1 MQDALPAESDHASGC
16 DAQSVNL
23 HPHLFDPSAQ
33 SHGDEQ
39 QDTDFR
45 LRDLS
50 ADVPV
55 FYINLKRAR
64 DRRERMEAQSKAF
77 CLRTTRVEAIDAAR
91 HDSCSIVALA
101 TENGYLHRSWADVL
115 ARSNKYG
122 SKTFVCEMACLLSH
136 LSALD
141 QFCSQSSDD
150 DRKQDDSSDDDV
162 GLFVED
168 DVSFEYAVS
177 HWSTKTLLVDT
188 KAPLRTLFEHAEQSA
203 EQPLVLHLALSSV
216 RHEWLAEHV
225 ASAAGASIDD
235 VFCFIRRRLPVMFGA
250 VAYAMRRTTARQ
262 MLDLFREQQV
272 PPPTRRTVRHESDW
286 AMIERTE
293 HVLRHLQVLPPP
305 LTMVCLN
312 DSFIHAKHNSK
323 HVRSKQILFSV
334 TWLRCAECLRRLK
347 ATNAERSMARVPLQ
361 QRTEQRKEQR
371 SDRSSAFQLRRL
383 QLLQEKRLTMCL
395 DNNGL
400 RLQSL
405 KATTRRR
412 VIDDDDED
420 DVFVASDTVV

>member
-1 MQDALPAESDHASGC
+1 MQDAQQAESDHVSGC

-33 SHGDEQ
+33 SHGDEP
-39 QDTDFR
+39 DGTDFR

-50 ADVPV
+50 EDVPV
-55 FYINLKRAR
+55 FYINLARAR
-64 DRRERMEAQSKAF
+64 DRRERMEAQSRAF
-77 CLRTTRVEAIDAAR
+77 RLRTTRVEAIDAAR
-91 HDSCSIVALA
+91 HDSRSIVALA
-101 TENGYLHRSWADVL
+101 TAENGFLHRSWADVL

-136 LSALD
+136 LSALE

-150 DRKQDDSSDDDV
+150 DRAQDKSSDDV

-225 ASAAGASIDD
+225 ASAAGASIDA

-293 HVLRHLQVLPPP
+293 HVLRHVQVLPPP

-347 ATNAERSMARVPLQ
+347 ATNAERSITRVPLQ
-361 QRTEQRKEQR
+361 QRTEQCKEQH
-371 SDRSSAFQLRRL
+371 SDRLSAFQVRRL
-383 QLLQEKRLTMCL
+383 QLLQERRLTMCQ
-395 DNNGL
+395 DNNSL

-405 KATTRRR
+405 KATT
-412 VIDDDDED
+412 
-420 DVFVASDTVV
+420 STSH